1 MLKLTWADAARWRA
15 RQQYLYKRAPAGSL
29 LKVASRLC
37 GLHAQVMSSAELMAW
52 ARVERLGQRAV
63 QKALWH
69 DRTLVKTWA
78 MRGTLHLLPSTE
90 LPMWHAA
97 LGISRRYLHEKAWQ
111 NNFGIDLAE
120 LEQITEAVATAL
132 TGCVLTREELMA
144 EVARITGS
152 ANFGKIAGSSW
163 GTILKPA
170 AFSGRLCFATSVG
183 TRVRFT
189 NPESWLEAELGSMPV
204 EAATAEV
211 TRRFLTAYGPA
222 TVRDLARWWGASM
235 RTARQWI
242 TELGDEACT
251 VEVEG
256 TTAWMMVRDTCKVL
270 DVATEHSVRLLPGF
284 DQYVI
289 GASAHA
295 ERLLPGVLR
304 GLIYRPQGWV
314 SPVLLV
320 NGRMEGVWRHE
331 VKGRRVEVSVQP
343 FGKGTAW
350 MRRAAKEEAAHLAT
364 FLGRELEFVWNPNEL
379 IN

>member
-15 RQQYLYKRAPAGSL
+15 RQHFLYKRAPAGSL

-37 GLHAQVMSSAELMAW
+37 GLHAQVLSSAELTAW
-52 ARVERLGQRAV
+52 ARVERLGPRAV
-63 QKALWH
+63 PKALWQ

-78 MRGTLHLLPSTE
+78 MRGTLHLLPSSE

-97 LGISRRYLHEKAWQ
+97 LGTSRWYLNEKAWQ
-111 NNFGIDLAE
+111 RNFGIDLAA

-132 TGCVLTREELMA
+132 RGCVLTREELMA

-152 ANFGKIAGSSW
+152 ADFGKIAGSSW
-163 GTILKPA
+163 GTILRPA
-170 AFSGRLCFATSVG
+170 AFSGRLCFAASVG

-189 NPESWLEAELGSMPV
+189 DPESWLKATPASMAV
-204 EAATAEV
+204 EEATAEV

-235 RTARQWI
+235 GTARKWI
-242 TELGDEACT
+242 AALGDEAGT

-256 TTAWMMVRDTCKVL
+256 MPAWMMARDTRKAL
-270 DVATEHSVRLLPGF
+270 DVANEHSVRLLPGF
-284 DQYVI
+284 DPYVI

-295 ERLLPGVLR
+295 ESLLPGVLR

-343 FGKGTAW
+343 FGKSPAW
-350 MRRAAKEEAAHLAT
+350 VRRAAKEEAAHLAA
-364 FLGRELEFVWNPNEL
+364 FLGLELQFVWHANEL